1 MSRKSFLPA
10 LGLAAVLSVAIA
22 LPSQTAWAASIAEGG
37 CLVVYD
43 KEQNP
48 RGQCPLEHTDVEV
61 EISGFVARVTLKQRF
76 GNPYSEPIEA
86 IYAFPMSERAA
97 VDTMSMRIGDRTIRG
112 LIKEREEAQRIY
124 QRARDAGQAASL
136 LDQERPN
143 LFTQSVANI
152 LPGDTIEITISYV
165 EYLKYEDGEYEFS
178 FPMVVGPRYIPGN
191 AIGPTQEPTPLGLK
205 PGPESTDQVPDSG
218 RITPPVTPEGTRA
231 GHDIALAVRID
242 AGVPIRD
249 IASELH
255 EINVELAESSAKVT
269 LKDKNEI
276 PNRDFV
282 LRYKVAGESIG
293 DAVLTHAGDRGGF
306 FTLILQPPDR
316 VEPESVTP
324 KEMIFV
330 IDKSGSMSGFPIEK
344 AKQTMRMCIQG
355 MNPNDTFNLVSFAG
369 GLGYCFDRPMP
380 NTRANRRAAL
390 EYLKNL
396 EGGGGTEMMNAI
408 HAALSG
414 QNDRERLRVVCFMTD
429 GYIGN
434 DMAIIDAIQKH
445 AGTARVFSFGIGDSV
460 NRFLIEGMARA
471 GRGEAEIVTLAS
483 DGDSA
488 AKRFHERIQNPLLTD
503 ISLEV
508 SGLEIDEVFPS
519 TDAIPDLF
527 SARPLILTGRY
538 GKPGVGT
545 ITLRGRTARG
555 PYERTIPVTLPA
567 SDPDHDVLAPLWA
580 RQRIEWLMEQDWM
593 GIQLGKAN
601 RDVKAD
607 ITKLGLEFGLVTQFT
622 SFVAVEDRVIT
633 EGGRPKTVEV
643 PVEMPNGVSY
653 DGIFGE
659 AAEADVAQ
667 VVALRSLGYVG
678 GAQAPASALPL
689 PARPQSFETLG
700 RARKSATM
708 AESMAEN
715 RPTDSMDLKNQEG
728 ASTRVR
734 ADESKLHSSLVGLAA
749 KVVRGNYTEGKVK
762 VANGWVE
769 VFVYLKR
776 VDQRALDELT
786 GIGVKLIA
794 ELRTKKLIHCRVKIE
809 DLAEVTNL
817 ANVVRIEP
825 PAF

>member
-1 MSRKSFLPA
+1 MSRKSLWPA
-10 LGLAAVLSVAIA
+10 LGLAAVLALAIA
-22 LPSQTAWAASIAEGG
+22 LPHRTAGATSIAEGG
-37 CLVVYD
+37 CLLVYD

-61 EISGFVARVTLKQRF
+61 EIAGFVARVTLKQRF
-76 GNPYSEPIEA
+76 GNPYAEPIEA
-86 IYAFPMSERAA
+86 IYTFPMSERAA

-143 LFTQSVANI
+143 LFTQSVAKI

-191 AIGPTQEPTPLGLK
+191 AAGPSPQPTPLGTK
-205 PGPESTDQVPDSG
+205 PGPTSTDQVPDSG
-218 RITPPVTPEGTRA
+218 RITPPVTPKGTRA

-249 IASELH
+249 IRSDLH
-255 EINVELAESSAKVT
+255 EVEVELVESTAKVA

-293 DAVLTHAGDRGGF
+293 DAVLTHASGKGGF

-344 AKQTMRMCIQG
+344 AKQTMRMCIEG

-380 NTRANRRAAL
+380 NTQANRRAAL
-390 EYLKNL
+390 EYLDSL

-414 QNDRERLRVVCFMTD
+414 QNDRERLRLVCFMTD

-445 AGTARVFSFGIGDSV
+445 AGKARVFSFGIGDSV

-503 ISLEV
+503 ITLEV

-538 GKPGVGT
+538 GKPGEGT
-545 ITLRGRTARG
+545 ITLRGRTAQG
-555 PYERTIPVTLPA
+555 PYERTIPVSLPA
-567 SDPDHDVLAPLWA
+567 SAPEHDVLAPLWA

-601 RDVKAD
+601 RDVKGD

-633 EGGRPKTVEV
+633 EGGKPKTVEV

-653 DGIFGE
+653 EGIFGE
-659 AAEADVAQ
+659 TAEADVAQ
-667 VVALRSLGYVG
+667 AVALRSLGYVG
-678 GAQAPASALPL
+678 SAHAPASPL
-689 PARPQSFETLG
+689 SAGSRSVEMLG
-700 RARKSATM
+700 RAQKSAAV

-715 RPTDSMDLKNQEG
+715 RAADSVDLKDEAG
-728 ASTRVR
+728 DGLPVS

-749 KVVRGNYTEGKVK
+749 KVVRGHYTEGNVK
-762 VANGWVE
+762 VTNGWVE

-786 GIGVKLIA
+786 GNGVKVIA

>member
-22 LPSQTAWAASIAEGG
+22 LPSQTARAASIAEGG

-143 LFTQSVANI
+143 IFTQSVANI
-152 LPGDTIEITISYV
+152 LPGDNIEITISYV

-191 AIGPTQEPTPLGLK
+191 AIGPTQEPTPPGLK

-414 QNDRERLRVVCFMTD
+414 QYDRERLRVVCLMTD

-567 SDPDHDVLAPLWA
+567 SEPDHDVLAPLWA
-580 RQRIEWLMEQDWM
+580 RQRIEWLMEQDWL

-659 AAEADVAQ
+659 ATEADVAQ

-689 PARPQSFETLG
+689 PARPQSVETLG